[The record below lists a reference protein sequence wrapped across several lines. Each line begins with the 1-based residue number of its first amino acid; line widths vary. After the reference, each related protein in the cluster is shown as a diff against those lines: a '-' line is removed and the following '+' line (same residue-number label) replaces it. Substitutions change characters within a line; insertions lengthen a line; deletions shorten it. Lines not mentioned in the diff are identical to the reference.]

1 MTYEEAIIMINN
13 NLLSFE
19 DLEDVLTQ
27 LDEIEDEEEVIDE
40 EIIASQRRYEEI
52 IKKHKLDN
60 M

>member
-1 MTYEEAIIMINN
+1 MINN

-19 DLEDVLTQ
+19 DLEDVLAQ

-52 IKKHKLDN
+52 IKKHKIDN